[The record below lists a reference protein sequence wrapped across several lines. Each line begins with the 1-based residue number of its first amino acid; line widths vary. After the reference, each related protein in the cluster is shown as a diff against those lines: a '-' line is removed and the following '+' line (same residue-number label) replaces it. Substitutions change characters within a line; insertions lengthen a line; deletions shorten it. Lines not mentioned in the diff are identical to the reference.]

1 MRSYVPM
8 SKSELESF
16 VLSSSL
22 VLDTIYLPTLALA
35 EDYGV
40 SDEEE
45 VEYAALEIARAAA
58 ESKNKPFVVA
68 FESVKISQKE
78 IAPGVV
84 VGEFPMQFGEVVA
97 IYLIEDPNEELEWY
111 DPSESA
117 ICLAKA
123 ER

>member
-40 SDEEE
+40 SDEED
-45 VEYAALEIARAAA
+45 VEYAALEIARSAA

-68 FESVKISQKE
+68 FESVKISQNE